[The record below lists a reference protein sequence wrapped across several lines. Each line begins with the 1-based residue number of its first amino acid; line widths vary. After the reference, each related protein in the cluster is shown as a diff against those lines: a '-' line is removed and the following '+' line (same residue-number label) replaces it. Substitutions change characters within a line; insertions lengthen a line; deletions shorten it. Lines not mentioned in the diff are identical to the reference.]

1 MGVVTVWCQPLKS
14 FWLNVLRSD
23 IYLKLSIWIRC
34 MCVWFLYIIEPFTD
48 RKKANCPLLCQKK
61 KKTSRYVRVWSE
73 KAPNASVA
81 SGVPSYRAAITRQG
95 THLRQPCLLSEPR
108 DQAWCLGQHGEASPM
123 MHRPPLRGL
132 GNNKWVTCSHNI
144 HSYFPPDCLCLL
156 CLFLW
161 CEWTE
166 VCQGAEGV
174 ISEWKCH
181 KMRPFSY
188 FSLGSRS
195 ALLPLIWNTFN
206 LLPYEISQKNK
217 SPVKYL
223 KNIELNR
230 SWKLISCFKCLL
242 AEVKW
247 KK

>member
-1 MGVVTVWCQPLKS
+1 MPAIKS

-34 MCVWFLYIIEPFTD
+34 LCVWFLYIIEPFSD
-48 RKKANCPLLCQKK
+48 RKKGKLSLTVSK

-81 SGVPSYRAAITRQG
+81 SGVPSYSAAITWQG

-123 MHRPPLRGL
+123 MHRPPLHGL

-223 KNIELNR
+223 KNIALNG

-242 AEVKW
+242 AKVKW

>member
-1 MGVVTVWCQPLKS
+1 MW
-14 FWLNVLRSD
+14 
-23 IYLKLSIWIRC
+23 
-34 MCVWFLYIIEPFTD
+34 
-48 RKKANCPLLCQKK
+48 
-61 KKTSRYVRVWSE
+61 VWSE

-81 SGVPSYRAAITRQG
+81 SGVPSYRAAITWQG

-108 DQAWCLGQHGEASPM
+108 DQVWCLGQHGEASPM
-123 MHRPPLRGL
+123 MHRPPLHGL

-223 KNIELNR
+223 KNIALNG

-242 AEVKW
+242 AKVKW

>member
-1 MGVVTVWCQPLKS
+1 MPAIKS

-34 MCVWFLYIIEPFTD
+34 LCVWFLYIIEPFTD
-48 RKKANCPLLCQKK
+48 RKKGKLSLTVSK

-81 SGVPSYRAAITRQG
+81 SAVPSYRAAITRQG

-174 ISEWKCH
+174 IS
-181 KMRPFSY
+181 
-188 FSLGSRS
+188 
-195 ALLPLIWNTFN
+195 
-206 LLPYEISQKNK
+206 
-217 SPVKYL
+217 
-223 KNIELNR
+223 
-230 SWKLISCFKCLL
+230 
-242 AEVKW
+242 
-247 KK
+247 